1 MPKVKLNRDIRKE
14 RIEFRRNLIE
24 AKAHGRG
31 YRTQTQLA
39 EAMGVDVAW
48 LSRRIRGASA
58 LDLDDIDKLDKCLRF
73 EAAELAQLVRCR

>member
-31 YRTQTQLA
+31 YRTQKHLA
-39 EAMGVDVAW
+39 DAMGVSYSW
-48 LSRRIRGASA
+48 LSRRIRGDSV

-73 EAAELAQLVRCR
+73 EAAELAQLVRGR